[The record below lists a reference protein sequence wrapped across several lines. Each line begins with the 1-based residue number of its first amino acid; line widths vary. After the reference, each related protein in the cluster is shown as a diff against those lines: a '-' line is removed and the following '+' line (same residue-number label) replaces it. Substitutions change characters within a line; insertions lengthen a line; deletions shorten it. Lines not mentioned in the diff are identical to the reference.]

1 MNVHILDIKYCD
13 LLQKQPE
20 IRDVFDI
27 IKKDIASK
35 WHEVG
40 GCLGISLDYRDSLKG
55 NNSVN
60 TKLER
65 ILTEWIQNE
74 TKDVTWKV
82 ALEMLKELRRRDLVK
97 SVISFLETPQ
107 IYKKYNSKRD
117 YFRIQRI

>member
-1 MNVHILDIKYCD
+1 MNVHVLDIDYCD
-13 LLQKQPE
+13 LLQKPPE
-20 IRDVFDI
+20 IRDIFDI
-27 IKKDIASK
+27 IKEDISSR

-60 TKLER
+60 TQLER

-82 ALEMLKELRRRDLVK
+82 ALEMLKELRRRDLARR
-97 SVISFLETPQ
+97 VISFLETPET
-107 IYKKYNSKRD
+107 YKKYISKGDFVRD
-117 YFRIQRI
+117 SS

>member
-1 MNVHILDIKYCD
+1 MNVHILDINYRD
-13 LLQKQPE
+13 LLQKPPE

-27 IKKDIASK
+27 IKEDIASK

-82 ALEMLKELRRRDLVK
+82 ALEMLKELRRKDLARK
-97 SVISFLETPQ
+97 VITFLETQ
-107 IYKKYNSKRD
+107 ETYEKYISKDDFVRD
-117 YFRIQRI
+117 SS